1 MFLRSTSN
9 GGTVRTDQERRQ
21 HTSASHY
28 LGLAAANS
36 TLHHTVAL
44 AAERL
49 GFAAGVVNILDAD
62 MQHTVAAVGAPLDTV
77 ARTGT
82 MCDAVVRSGRP
93 TAMGHIK
100 HRFAFAPSVRAYVGV
115 PITGREGVVVGTL
128 CLLDTRPH
136 RVTPE
141 QMTGLVSM
149 AAVIEDQLEMLRR
162 RGRSP
167 VSSGTAASTLA
178 NAVDRREIVP
188 FYQPLVD
195 LGTGRV
201 AGFEALARWEHP
213 DRGLLAPVDFIP
225 FAEDTD
231 IILELD
237 RLIIGQAFEDVV
249 PWLDTYPD
257 LGVSVNLSSRHFE
270 QTDGAE
276 HIRVL
281 ADTAAINPSSVNL
294 EVTETVILAADPGD
308 RSQVIELRDAGFRI
322 VLDDFGTGFSSF
334 EHVLRLPID
343 GLKLDRAVTQQLGTR
358 AGDAVTRAL
367 VGLARDLELALVIEG
382 VETRV
387 EADIAQRLGCGQA
400 QGYLWSVPV
409 PAGNVPGIL
418 GVDQWHPELS
428 AVVPSPAQRSG
439 RTTIV

>member
-1 MFLRSTSN
+1 
-9 GGTVRTDQERRQ
+9 
-21 HTSASHY
+21 
-28 LGLAAANS
+28 
-36 TLHHTVAL
+36 
-44 AAERL
+44 
-49 GFAAGVVNILDAD
+49 
-62 MQHTVAAVGAPLDTV
+62 
-77 ARTGT
+77 
-82 MCDAVVRSGRP
+82 
-93 TAMGHIK
+93 
-100 HRFAFAPSVRAYVGV
+100 
-115 PITGREGVVVGTL
+115 
-128 CLLDTRPH
+128 
-136 RVTPE
+136 
-141 QMTGLVSM
+141 
-149 AAVIEDQLEMLRR
+149 
-162 RGRSP
+162 
-167 VSSGTAASTLA
+167 
-178 NAVDRREIVP
+178 VP

-225 FAEDTD
+225 PAEDTD

-270 QTDGAE
+270 QIDGVE

-281 ADTAAINPSSVNL
+281 ADAAAINPSSATL
-294 EVTETVILAADPGD
+294 EVTETVILAADPGN
-308 RSQVIELRDAGFRI
+308 RSQVMELRDAGFRI

-334 EHVLRLPID
+334 ENVLRLPID
-343 GLKLDRAVTQQLGTR
+343 GLKLDRAETQQLGTR

-400 QGYLWSVPV
+400 HGHLWSVPV
-409 PAGNVPGIL
+409 PAGDVPGIL
-418 GVDQWHPELS
+418 GVDHWHPDLS
-428 AVVPSPAQRSG
+428 AVVPSPARWSG
-439 RTTIV
+439 RTSIV